1 MSIFVKCFKIST
13 KFGLSVERFIVT
25 CLMPAAHGHFG
36 KGLIICRG
44 IVAFVRLFQFKKEFK
59 TLEYF

>member
-1 MSIFVKCFKIST
+1 
-13 KFGLSVERFIVT
+13 
-25 CLMPAAHGHFG
+25 MPAAHGHFG

-59 TLEYF
+59 TQNISEGFEKKMKQDLTKG